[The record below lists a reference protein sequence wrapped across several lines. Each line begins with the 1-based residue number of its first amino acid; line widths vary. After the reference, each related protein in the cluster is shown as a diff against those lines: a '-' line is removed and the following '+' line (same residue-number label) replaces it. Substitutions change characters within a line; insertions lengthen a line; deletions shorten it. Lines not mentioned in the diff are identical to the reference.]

1 MAGFTILGKAEKGNR
16 YDAIVIGSGITGGI
30 AAKELTEKGLKVLVL
45 ERGRMVEHIVR
56 ITRPLNKDPWEFP
69 LANMVSLEE
78 KKEYAGTE
86 RIFTYS
92 VRMQNTFLVKDTEH
106 PYVQEKPFSWQRGLP
121 AGRTFLI
128 VVQALLSPE

>member
-45 ERGRMVEHIVR
+45 ERGRMVEHI
-56 ITRPLNKDPWEFP
+56 TDYPTAQQDPWEFP

-78 KKEYAGTE
+78 KKEYA
-86 RIFTYS
+86 
-92 VRMQNTFLVKDTEH
+92 
-106 PYVQEKPFSWQRGLP
+106 VQKGYLHIRTGCEALSW
-121 AGRTFLI
+121 
-128 VVQALLSPE
+128 